1 MTLALDHLFRM
12 KNVFFSLIASAMV
25 ALAPQVA
32 TSQCTADF
40 DFGDLTLGVSPN
52 PEVGEQFAPG
62 VVGEPYED
70 VLHILL
76 PQYVLDIDSTLPFSP
91 TTPLDSVSL
100 ATITLVDLSDTLV
113 TTTLDAVGLEVICNN
128 NGDSGN
134 PCSFLGGN
142 QYCAA
147 LTGTPTTP
155 GAYRVDI
162 SVNGWVTVFGFPF
175 SQEQVFGSFVIE
187 LGEEGC
193 TDEAAVN
200 YNPAAVVDDGSC
212 VLSSCVGD
220 VNQDGNVTVGDLLE
234 ILAEF
239 GCSSGC
245 TTDLND
251 DGLTTVAD
259 LLELLSVFGATCL

>member
-1 MTLALDHLFRM
+1 MNMNQMTLNPMKHSILFTLLALGAC
-12 KNVFFSLIASAMV
+12 VISLEMNA
-25 ALAPQVA
+25 
-32 TSQCTADF
+32 QCTADF
-40 DFGDLTLGVSPN
+40 DFGTETLGVSPN
-52 PEVGEQFAPG
+52 PELGEQFAPG
-62 VVGEPYED
+62 VVGMPYED

-76 PQYVLDIDSTLPFSP
+76 PQYVLDIDPTLPFSP

-113 TTTLDAVGLEVICNN
+113 TSTLDAAGLGVTCNN

-147 LTGTPTTP
+147 LTGIPTVQ
-155 GAYRVDI
+155 GSYRVDI

-175 SQEQVFGSFVIE
+175 SQEQVFGSFVID

-193 TDEAAVN
+193 TDADALN
-200 YNPAAVVDDGSC
+200 FNPAAVVDDGGCILDSC
-212 VLSSCVGD
+212 FGD
-220 VNQDGNVTVGDLLE
+220 VNGDNSVTVGDLLE

-239 GCSSGC
+239 GCTEGC
-245 TTDLND
+245 TTDISG

-259 LLELLSVFGATCL
+259 LLELLSVFGSSCG

>member
-1 MTLALDHLFRM
+1 MILNTMKNAFYVVTLAF
-12 KNVFFSLIASAMV
+12 VGGLISSKAIA
-25 ALAPQVA
+25 
-32 TSQCTADF
+32 QCTADF
-40 DFGDLTLGVSPN
+40 DFGTETLGVSPN
-52 PEVGEQFAPG
+52 PELGEQFEPG
-62 VVGEPYED
+62 VVGMPYED

-76 PQYVLDIDSTLPFSP
+76 PQYVLDIDPTLPFSP

-100 ATITLVDLSDTLV
+100 ATITLVDLSDTLA
-113 TTTLDAVGLEVICNN
+113 TTTLDAIGLSVNCNN

-147 LTGTPTTP
+147 LTGTPTVQ
-155 GAYRVDI
+155 GSYRIDI

-175 SQEQVFGSFVIE
+175 SQEQVFGSFVID

-193 TDEAAVN
+193 TDVEAIN
-200 YNPAAVVDDGSC
+200 FNPAAVLDDGSC
-212 VLSSCVGD
+212 ILDTCFGD
-220 VNQDGNVTVGDLLE
+220 VNGDNSVTVGDLLE

-239 GCSSGC
+239 GCTEGC
-245 TTDLND
+245 TTDISG

-259 LLELLSVFGATCL
+259 LLELLSVFGASCG